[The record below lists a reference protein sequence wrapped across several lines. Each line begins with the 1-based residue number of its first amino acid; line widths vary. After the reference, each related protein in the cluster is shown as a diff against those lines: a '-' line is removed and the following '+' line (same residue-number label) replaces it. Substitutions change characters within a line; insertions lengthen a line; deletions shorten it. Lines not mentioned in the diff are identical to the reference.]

1 VPSPQPTGAKDIE
14 ITICGSYTVKWT
26 PMFGVPKFAAIEVID
41 GSDTRVSWWK
51 KLLSHYLKRKPAA
64 YTFDIIDWSN

>member
-1 VPSPQPTGAKDIE
+1 
-14 ITICGSYTVKWT
+14 
-26 PMFGVPKFAAIEVID
+26 MFGVPKFAAIEVID

-51 KLLSHYLKRKPAA
+51 KLLSHYLKNKPAA